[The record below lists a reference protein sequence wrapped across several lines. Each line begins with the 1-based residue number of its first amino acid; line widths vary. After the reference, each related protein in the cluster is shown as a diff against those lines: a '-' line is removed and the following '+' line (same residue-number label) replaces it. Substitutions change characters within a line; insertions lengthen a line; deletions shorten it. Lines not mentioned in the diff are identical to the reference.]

1 MGQAQAQGPDSGD
14 TAWLLVATA
23 FVLMMIIPGLAL
35 FYGGLVRSKNI
46 LSVLMQCFAITAL
59 VSLLWVF
66 YGYSLAFD
74 TNGMTAG
81 EFGLASVVGGLA
93 KLGLIGVSR
102 DALTG
107 TTTESLFENGRVA
120 CRESVFTYV

>member
-1 MGQAQAQGPDSGD
+1 MRCSRALRRFTLPVVSLLAFISPMAQAQAQSPDSGD

-74 TNGMTAG
+74 TTGMRSEEHTS
-81 EFGLASVVGGLA
+81 ELQ
-93 KLGLIGVSR
+93 
-102 DALTG
+102 
-107 TTTESLFENGRVA
+107 SLMRNSYA
-120 CRESVFTYV
+120 VF